1 VHEQTPKENEWCQR
15 RKKPDF
21 YFMIKN
27 SSGIILGI
35 IPAFHRRVL
44 FVLLV
49 AGNVITEKKVGRVS
63 KSQG

>member
-1 VHEQTPKENEWCQR
+1 MVPE
-15 RKKPDF
+15 KKTDF
-21 YFMIKN
+21 YLMIKN